1 MGAQA
6 HPAER
11 IVHALASAQTLGVAQ
26 AARVHGVNVST
37 VYAWR
42 RRFGG
47 MSAAMIERVRGL
59 EAENVRL
66 MNAVAALEQ
75 ALHELR
81 NAAAP
86 ADAPVFGRRH

>member
-11 IVHALASAQTLGVAQ
+11 IVHALASAHTLGVAQ
-26 AARVHGVNVST
+26 AARVHGVNIST

-47 MSAAMIERVRGL
+47 MSAAMIERVRWL

-75 ALHELR
+75 ELHALR
-81 NAAAP
+81 NTAVPAAAP
-86 ADAPVFGRRH
+86 AFGKRR